1 MSCQPAPGDRV
12 QQLRLLELEPDYEW
26 RLDEH
31 TRQIGRIGVARAK
44 AVILACRR
52 SGPNPDAL
60 VDEPR
65 SA

>member
-12 QQLRLLELEPDYEW
+12 QQLRLLELEPDYEG

-31 TRQIGRIGVARAK
+31 TRQIGRIGVAQAK
-44 AVILACRR
+44 AVLLAGRR
-52 SGPNPDAL
+52 PGANPDAL
-60 VDEPR
+60 VNEPR